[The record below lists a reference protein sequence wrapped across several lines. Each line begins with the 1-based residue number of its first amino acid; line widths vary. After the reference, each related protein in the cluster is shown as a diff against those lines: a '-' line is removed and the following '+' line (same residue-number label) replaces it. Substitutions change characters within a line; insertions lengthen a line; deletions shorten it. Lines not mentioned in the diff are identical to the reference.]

1 MHFFQPLSCPKLD
14 FHFFCLP
21 YCRLLQ
27 GRDLIWA
34 ETELMKK
41 VLRNTLFLLD
51 TASSLLQAILPWCAP
66 DPPTDPPTKIDPK
79 TDPCYGWGPY
89 DTHELLHY
97 KHVAAACASLLKDSF
112 EKYVAGLA
120 FSSFVHVFSSIDMR
134 MQPGCSFRKHLW
146 DVQAQHQI
154 KAEIV
159 ASVIFT

>member
-1 MHFFQPLSCPKLD
+1 MHSRQPLSCPKLD
-14 FHFFCLP
+14 FHLLCLP
-21 YCRLLQ
+21 YCRILQ

-51 TASSLLQAILPWCAP
+51 TASSLLQATLPAP
-66 DPPTDPPTKIDPK
+66 DPPTDPLTKIDPK

-89 DTHELLHY
+89 GTNHELVHY
-97 KHVAAACASLLKDSF
+97 KQIAAACASLLKDSF

-120 FSSFVHVFSSIDMR
+120 FSSFFHVFSSIDMR

-159 ASVIFT
+159 ASIILT